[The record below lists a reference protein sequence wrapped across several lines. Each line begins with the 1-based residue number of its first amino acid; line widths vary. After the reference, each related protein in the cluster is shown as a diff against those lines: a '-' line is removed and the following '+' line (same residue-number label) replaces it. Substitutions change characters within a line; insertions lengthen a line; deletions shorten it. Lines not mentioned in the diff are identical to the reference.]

1 AQHGIGRRVAV
12 LELAEVRLD
21 LGLDEAAERLADQLV
36 LLAPLDHAALP
47 RSALRRQDGA
57 RLSLHAEQA
66 LLGEDRR
73 EPPALEPLERG
84 RLLARAKLLPR
95 GGDEQVPD
103 VVVQMRRLV
112 PGGRDRMDVDVERL
126 LG

>member
-1 AQHGIGRRVAV
+1 GALVGRLAGRRGLLACDLALAAGTRHLVDAEGGHHLAQHGIGRRVAV

-84 RLLARAKLLPR
+84 RLLA
-95 GGDEQVPD
+95 
-103 VVVQMRRLV
+103 
-112 PGGRDRMDVDVERL
+112 
-126 LG
+126 